1 MNAERFDSQPHTPP
15 QPNAAGSTLGQRLWK
30 ASWFLRRD
38 YTIEFSYKLS
48 FVMQFIGI
56 FLNVFMFYFM
66 SQLVDGDSQPALA
79 QYGGDYFA
87 FVLIGIAFSLYFTV
101 ALSSFAKNLREA
113 QTTGTLEAMLLT
125 PTDMSTIILSSA
137 LWDYLFTTLR
147 VFIYLAVGRFVFNA
161 DIGGGNYLGALVV
174 LLLTIVAFSGL
185 GVIAASFIMVTKR
198 GDPITVIFGGVGLL
212 LGGVYYPVEMLP
224 SWLQVFSALIPV
236 TYALRALRN
245 ALLNDAPWS
254 VLLPDIGILALF
266 CLILIPL
273 SLFIF
278 GQAVRWAK
286 TDGTLAHY

>member
-1 MNAERFDSQPHTPP
+1 MNTELSDSPTRASPLT
-15 QPNAAGSTLGQRLWK
+15 AVRGSTLSQRLWK
-30 ASWFLRRD
+30 AGWFLRRD
-38 YTIEFSYKLS
+38 YAIEFSYKLS
-48 FVMQFIGI
+48 FMMQFIGI

-87 FVLIGIAFSLYFTV
+87 FVLIGIAFSLYFTI

-147 VFIYLAVGRFVFNA
+147 VFVYLAVGRFVFNA

-198 GDPITVIFGGVGLL
+198 GDPVTTIFGGIGLL

-245 ALLNDAPWS
+245 ALLNDASWS

-278 GQAVRWAK
+278 SQAVRWAK